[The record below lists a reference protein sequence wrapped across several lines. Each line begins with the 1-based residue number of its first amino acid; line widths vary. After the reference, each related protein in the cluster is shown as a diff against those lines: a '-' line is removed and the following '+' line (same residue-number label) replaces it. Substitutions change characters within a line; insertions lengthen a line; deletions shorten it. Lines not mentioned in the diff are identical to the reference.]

1 MLHASIA
8 EAQKK
13 LDAARRELKSAAIN
27 FDISDEALIA
37 LRADARKVYEELS
50 VLDQK
55 LLKRQGFLG
64 FLRFW

>member
-13 LDAARRELKSAAIN
+13 LDAARRELKAAAIN
-27 FDISDEALIA
+27 FDIPDEALLA

-55 LLKRQGFLG
+55 LIKRQGFFG

>member
-27 FDISDEALIA
+27 FDISDEALLA